1 MFLALEVQEL
11 LKQQLYPVVVV
22 EDNAARPGVSLT
34 EAFSCTND
42 APPPLAPYRSSH
54 RPAAVRRRR
63 RRKLPIEAATTATA
77 TTPLPAP
84 PSLSSMPSRWD
95 ACCYSPIKASNL
107 NVRNHEPNHHHISPR
122 LQLSSLR
129 EFNNFP
135 SPPPLS
141 SSSCT
146 NSEALKMPVRRG
158 SIEHNDM
165 EKISP
170 LQESHGMGLKSTAM
184 APTIITSSIRDF
196 HLQQRRLYEQQQ
208 GEQQADVLPTHRHR
222 RHSYEK
228 CGGTESTA
236 RRHDTA
242 RVLDEALSL
251 LNLGV

>member
-11 LKQQLYPVVVV
+11 LKQQPHPVVVV

-63 RRKLPIEAATTATA
+63 RRKLPIEAATTVTA

-95 ACCYSPIKASNL
+95 ACCYSPLKASNL
-107 NVRNHEPNHHHISPR
+107 NVRNHDPNHHHVSPR

-135 SPPPLS
+135 SPPPLT
-141 SSSCT
+141 SSCT

-165 EKISP
+165 EKVGPI
-170 LQESHGMGLKSTAM
+170 QESHGMGLKSTAM
-184 APTIITSSIRDF
+184 APTTITSSIRDF

-208 GEQQADVLPTHRHR
+208 EKADELPTRRR

-228 CGGTESTA
+228 CGGTESS